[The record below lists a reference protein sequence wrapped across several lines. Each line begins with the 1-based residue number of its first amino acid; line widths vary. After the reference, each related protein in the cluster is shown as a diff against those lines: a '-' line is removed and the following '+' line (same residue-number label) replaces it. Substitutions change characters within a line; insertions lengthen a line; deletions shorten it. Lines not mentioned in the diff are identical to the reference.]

1 MKTGTM
7 PRGEVEQWAL
17 AVLKVADTLSPDR
30 LVRRGEVAEMCGVR
44 AADADRIIEWARM
57 VQHRDGPLPFIT
69 MPGAVRAMKNHRE
82 RYAAHFK
89 ALEKVQAER
98 DAFAKA
104 RQRAQ
109 TATRRKRMSARDRAA
124 AAIAKV
130 EAAMAAEQV
139 ARDYTLDRDSAHL
152 RPVSRNAP
160 KVASIPGAACGDH
173 ARRTRYG
180 FNLVLIALATGKYK
194 ALTEAD
200 LTRVAEVSLATLAYM
215 VHRGLIVPARGGGYL
230 MTVAGLVYHV
240 ISSGPECWRRPTA
253 TIAAWHVI
261 LRRIGEG
268 HRRMDQIIHKNSA
281 KIIPRY
287 QRQMTRAGLIR
298 VKDGNAY
305 LTEYGWQWARMDLTT
320 QG

>member
-69 MPGAVRAMKNHRE
+69 
-82 RYAAHFK
+82 
-89 ALEKVQAER
+89 
-98 DAFAKA
+98 KA

-109 TATRRKRMSARDRAA
+109 TATRRKRMSAQDRAA